1 MHQATTSA
9 QIAHWFT
16 VGTQFANIRITDE
29 VKKEDSEADGT
40 GSVDG

>member
-16 VGTQFANIRITDE
+16 VGAQFANIRITDE
-29 VKKEDSEADGT
+29 VKKESEADGT
-40 GSVDG
+40 GSEDR